1 MKEFISILISFILM
15 GIADNIDNFF
25 NNAISIDS
33 IIVCG
38 SLFSIDLILKS
49 ISEIGIYT
57 YRTVRKNE
65 WQYLNINFIV
75 SLVLGIVVFFTK
87 NYIVQIFSITET
99 QKILLSNVLSI
110 YILYLVCGRFS
121 NALFEMIRLKGELK
135 LYNKSLLLFY
145 VTLITLDFIVF
156 ITTQNLVLL
165 FVATMI
171 TWIISIIYMLKK
183 LRLKFELPN
192 KETLLNVKKYGIPTA
207 LERLLSRAFILIYGV
222 IASYLGT
229 EKYSIHTICYS
240 VCLSLEIITNAYNA
254 ALMIKLPEAK
264 TEKDLYSDAIMY
276 KKKMF
281 GLIVLLNFIF
291 SFIYLAISHGS
302 LPMEEC
308 FPYIL
313 LYSTAVFGLYQ
324 YETYKAICVVRGK
337 QLILL
342 LGSTIGALI
351 RVIICLIFVK
361 TQVSLYVFG
370 IVNLVDF
377 YIRSLIYKK
386 KLMESKEN
394 IVELV

>member
-1 MKEFISILISFILM
+1 
-15 GIADNIDNFF
+15 
-25 NNAISIDS
+25 
-33 IIVCG
+33 
-38 SLFSIDLILKS
+38 
-49 ISEIGIYT
+49 
-57 YRTVRKNE
+57 
-65 WQYLNINFIV
+65 
-75 SLVLGIVVFFTK
+75 
-87 NYIVQIFSITET
+87 
-99 QKILLSNVLSI
+99 
-110 YILYLVCGRFS
+110 
-121 NALFEMIRLKGELK
+121 
-135 LYNKSLLLFY
+135 
-145 VTLITLDFIVF
+145 
-156 ITTQNLVLL
+156 
-165 FVATMI
+165 
-171 TWIISIIYMLKK
+171 
-183 LRLKFELPN
+183 
-192 KETLLNVKKYGIPTA
+192 
-207 LERLLSRAFILIYGV
+207 
-222 IASYLGT
+222 
-229 EKYSIHTICYS
+229 
-240 VCLSLEIITNAYNA
+240 
-254 ALMIKLPEAK
+254 MIKLPEAK
-264 TEKDLYSDAIMY
+264 TEKDLYSDAMMY

-342 LGSTIGALI
+342 LGSTIGAFI